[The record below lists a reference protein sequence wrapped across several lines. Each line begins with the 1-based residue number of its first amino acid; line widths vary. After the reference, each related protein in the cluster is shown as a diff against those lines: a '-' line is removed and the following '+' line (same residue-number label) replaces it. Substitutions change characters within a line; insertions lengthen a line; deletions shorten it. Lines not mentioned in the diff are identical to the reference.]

1 MRPCNFVY
9 ELRHLALARA
19 VLIGLCVAD
28 DEAIQ
33 LLERH
38 PLFAG
43 SRPPAGSEEQ
53 LHVLKFPPDMQVVRG
68 GMEQQSVLVLVEG
81 SAALFARLRGRTR
94 QFLAGLVEA
103 PSVIGDDDRHAA
115 STWSY
120 SVSTILASTF
130 VRVPNEVFDRWI
142 QTDAKLAVGLYR
154 SASRRGIQLRKVL
167 ERMLLEP
174 TDKLLLTLLWDLSR
188 PTSTPDSSRVV
199 PLTPS
204 RFARALGVD
213 RKTITRSVQRLSDE
227 GLVRVDGREAAL
239 LHDRRSPQGLSSG
252 DRQRGSTWRISEFR
266 RRRGD
271 EEAATFPR

>member
-1 MRPCNFVY
+1 
-9 ELRHLALARA
+9 
-19 VLIGLCVAD
+19 VAD
-28 DEAIQ
+28 EEAIQ
-33 LLERH
+33 LLAQH

-43 SRPPAGSEEQ
+43 SSPPEGCQGQ
-53 LHVLKFPPDMQVVRG
+53 LHVLKYPPDMQVVRG

-120 SVSTILASTF
+120 SVSTIQASTF
-130 VRVPNEVFDRWI
+130 VRVPNELFDRWI
-142 QTDAKLAVGLYR
+142 QADAKLAVGLYR

-188 PTSTPDSSRVV
+188 PTSDSSHVV

-227 GLVRVDGREAAL
+227 GLLRVNGREAAL
-239 LHDRRSPQGLSSG
+239 LYDRRSPAGLSSG
-252 DRQRGSTWRISEFR
+252 ERQRGSTWRISEFR

-271 EEAATFPR
+271 LEAASFPR